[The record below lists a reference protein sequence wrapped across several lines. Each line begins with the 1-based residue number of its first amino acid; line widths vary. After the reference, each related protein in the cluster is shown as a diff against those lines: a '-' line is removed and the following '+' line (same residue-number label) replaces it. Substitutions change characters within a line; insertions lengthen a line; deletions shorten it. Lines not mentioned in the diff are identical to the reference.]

1 MDIKTKKLNHMNSL
15 KYFYGIIAIAG
26 FTACEKETVGDDVT
40 PANTTREQVTTGLG
54 GSMTQFTIMG
64 DYLYT
69 IDYKTLNVFHL
80 ADPSNPVE
88 LENIDMGVG
97 METIFQNGNYLYI
110 GAQDGVHIFDITN
123 PRSPLEVSEFEHV
136 TSCDPVIANDEI
148 AIATLRGGTQCGG
161 SLTELDIIDLS
172 DINNPT
178 LKYTTALINPYGL
191 GFSQQNPN
199 IVYVCDGYAGLK
211 AYDITD
217 DQNPELVMEF
227 EDIEA
232 IDVIST
238 AGNLLVVLSREGVY
252 QFDATNPTELT
263 ELSHISVQ

>member
-1 MDIKTKKLNHMNSL
+1 MNSI
-15 KYFYGIIAIAG
+15 KYFYGILAIAAV
-26 FTACEKETVGDDVT
+26 TACEKETAGDDVL
-40 PANTTREQVTTGLG
+40 PANATKEQLQSGLG
-54 GSMTQFTIMG
+54 GSMSQFTIMG

-97 METIFQNGNYLYI
+97 METIFQNGNYIYI
-110 GAQDGVHIFDITN
+110 GATDGVHIFDISN
-123 PRSPLEVSEFEHV
+123 PREPVEVSEFEHV

-172 DINNPT
+172 DINYPK
-178 LKYTTALINPYGL
+178 LKYTTELINPYGL
-191 GFSQQNPN
+191 GFSKQNPN

-211 AYDITD
+211 AYDISND
-217 DQNPELVMEF
+217 HDPELVMEI
-227 EDIEA
+227 EDMEA
-232 IDVIST
+232 MDVIST
-238 AGNLLVVLSREGVY
+238 SGNLLIVLTRGGVY
-252 QFDATNPTELT
+252 QYDASNPIALT
-263 ELSHISVQ
+263 ELSHIAVQ